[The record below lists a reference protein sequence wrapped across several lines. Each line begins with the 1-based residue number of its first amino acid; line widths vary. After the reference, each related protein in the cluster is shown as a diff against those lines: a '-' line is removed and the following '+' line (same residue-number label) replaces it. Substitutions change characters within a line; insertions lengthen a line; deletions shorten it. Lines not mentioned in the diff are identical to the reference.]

1 MPWVKTFD
9 TNIAI
14 DRATQVFWAKGYE
27 STSLADLL
35 KATQINKGS
44 FYNAFGSKKSLFTQS
59 LTKYD
64 QENRRVAITQ
74 LSALNDPIVAISHFF
89 DMVLD
94 ESVNDKDCKG
104 CFLINTALDSPNHDA
119 DIQAIVKTGLM
130 ELQTFFEEQV
140 SLGISTGVIP
150 SDKNPNAIAKSLVA
164 QLVGLRVLARGVFD
178 VDSLTTIKSQALN
191 LIK

>member
-1 MPWVKTFD
+1 MPWEKTFD

-14 DRATQVFWAKGYE
+14 DRATQVFWAKGYD

-64 QENRRVAITQ
+64 QEIRRDALTRF
-74 LSALNDPIVAISHFF
+74 SALNDPIAAISRFF
-89 DMVLD
+89 DMLLD
-94 ESVNDKDCKG
+94 ESLNDKDCKG
-104 CFLINTALDSPNHDA
+104 CFLVNTALDSPNHDA
-119 DIQAIVKTGLM
+119 DIQAIVKKAMT

-140 SLGISTGVIP
+140 SLGISTGAIP
-150 SDKNPNAIAKSLVA
+150 ADKDPDATAKSLLA
-164 QLVGLRVLARGVFD
+164 QLVGLRVLARGVLD
-178 VDSLTTIKSQALN
+178 ADSLTTIKSQALN
-191 LIK
+191 LLK

>member
-1 MPWVKTFD
+1 MPWEKTFD

-64 QENRRVAITQ
+64 KESRRAAITQ
-74 LSALNDPIVAISHFF
+74 LSALNDPVVAISHFF

-94 ESVNDKDCKG
+94 ECVNDKDYKG
-104 CFLINTALDSPNHDA
+104 CFIINTALDSPNHDV
-119 DIQAIVKTGLM
+119 DIQSIVKTAMM
-130 ELQTFFEEQV
+130 ELQAFFEAQV
-140 SLGISTGVIP
+140 RLGVSTGVIP
-150 SDKNPNAIAKSLVA
+150 SDKDPDATAKSLVA

-178 VDSLTTIKSQALN
+178 IDSLTTIKSQALN